1 MNYATINELREYLKQ
16 LETSAETILPT
27 ADAIIGRATAIIRTA
42 IRNELRDPTFDFT
55 AETPPASARL
65 INAGYGVFLTLP
77 PHIIGSLASIVKAS
91 SGLTITAYFQHTAPP
106 NYGNVRLLGDPWG
119 TSPALWMGF
128 YSVSAAWGYGV
139 VPANITELC
148 LEIAVDIWRKK
159 DAGFFAEIGVAG
171 EGSLPVVAEWD
182 RLGVISAFV
191 EQYRR
196 VQRYE

>member
-16 LETSAETILPT
+16 LEASTETILPT
-27 ADAIIGRATAIIRTA
+27 ADAILDRATAIIRTT

-55 AETPPASARL
+55 ADAPVTARL

-77 PHIIGSLASIVKAS
+77 PHAIGSLAGIVKAS
-91 SGLTITAYFQHTAPP
+91 SGVTITAYFQHTAPP

-119 TSPALWMGF
+119 TSPALWMGW